1 MPPSAVRDSSFACR
15 LPKARPEPVVNLIKM
30 SELTIVSFNAHAG
43 LHPRRNGVC
52 APYDLVPVLRGFD
65 DADVI
70 VLQESFTP
78 DDEPAAV
85 QKVAAE
91 LGAQLHELAIGRVKL
106 HPWPQLDDNDPATIG
121 TTGIAVLSRLPSTH
135 VGKLAVGKAWADPAY
150 ERGALHVE
158 LDVDG
163 TAVDLIAVHLTSRLP
178 HGPPLQMSRLRKLL
192 PPAGRPAVVAGD
204 HNFWGPGVV
213 TCFPGWRR
221 VVRGRTWP
229 ASRPHSQID
238 HILVRRDTT
247 VLSGDVLPDVG
258 SDHLPVRARLR
269 FG

>member
-1 MPPSAVRDSSFACR
+1 
-15 LPKARPEPVVNLIKM
+15 M

-43 LHPRRNGVC
+43 LHPRREGVC

-70 VLQESFTP
+70 VLQESFAP
-78 DDEPAAV
+78 DEEPAAV

-91 LGAQLHELAIGRVKL
+91 LGAELHELVIGRVKL
-106 HPWPQLDDNDPATIG
+106 DPWPQLLDASPLTTG
-121 TTGIAVLSRLPSTH
+121 TTGIAVLSRLPSTRIA
-135 VGKLAVGKAWADPAY
+135 KLAVGKVWSDPAH
-150 ERGALHVE
+150 ERGALHVV

-163 TAVDLIAVHLTSRLP
+163 TTVDLVAVHLTSRLP
-178 HGPPLQMSRLRKLL
+178 HGPPIQMARLRRLL
-192 PPAGRPAVVAGD
+192 PPADRPAVVVGD

-213 TCFPGWRR
+213 ACLPGWRR
-221 VVRGRTWP
+221 AVRGRTWP

-238 HILVRRDTT
+238 HILVRGNTN
-247 VLSGDVLPDVG
+247 VLSGEVLPDVG

-269 FG
+269 FT